1 MASLKITELDFDD
14 IKTNLKTFLK
24 SYTDENGNQV
34 FSDYEFEGSSLSVLI
49 DLLAYNTHYNAY
61 YTNMLANEMFLDT
74 AVKRESAV
82 SIAKHIGYTPTSVRG
97 ARALIT
103 FDVTNPT
110 GNPDTLTLEK
120 YTAFTTTVN
129 EQSLTFVNLDPVTI
143 EKENGVYRFSNVEIV
158 EGTPVE
164 FVHRVYNPG
173 PAEKYEVPNENID
186 TTSLRVIVQNSF
198 SDTTSTAYTL
208 ADDITTVTSTSNVY
222 YIEENSSGRYQIY
235 FGDGVLGRKLV
246 PANLIR
252 LQYLISNGTVGN
264 IAGDVEQ
271 TFSSAAIVGGG
282 TILSEITASQN
293 STGGAPKENIDSIKF
308 KAPKFFASYNR
319 AVTADDYKAIIQT
332 NYPTIES
339 VSVWGGEDNTPPIY
353 GKVFISLKPFDDYTI
368 SSTVKENIKR
378 ELLAN
383 RRIMAIVPEIIDPE
397 FIYIGISTAVKY
409 NKTTA
414 SITSDQIKTAVDNAI
429 RLYFSNNLQKFDND
443 FIFSKLSKIIDESDP
458 SIIGNETKLKIQ
470 KRIVPN
476 LNKENVYDITN
487 PIKFTNKIVP
497 GTIQSTNFNYYLDG
511 IVYRVKILDT
521 PNQNPA
527 NFDGDGTLKLVDY
540 TEQNILI
547 PNLGTINYKTGEM
560 LIPSLQV
567 YGFVDDT
574 PDIRFNAEPQSYDI
588 ISQKNQILVIDNSTT
603 NTTANRMTGLKI
615 NVSAV

>member
-24 SYTDENGNQV
+24 SYKDENGNQV
-34 FSDYEFEGSSLSVLI
+34 FTDYEFEGSSLSVLI

-82 SIAKHIGYTPTSVRG
+82 SIAKHIGYTPISVRG

-103 FDVTNPT
+103 FDVTSPT

-120 YTAFTTTVN
+120 YTPFTTTVN

-143 EKENGVYRFSNVEIV
+143 EKENSIYRFSNVEIV

-164 FVHRVYNPG
+164 YVHRVYNPG
-173 PAEKYEVPNENID
+173 PAEKYEIPNENID

-208 ADDITTVTSTSNVY
+208 ADDITSVTSLSNVY
-222 YIEENSSGRYQIY
+222 YIEENTSGRYQIY

-264 IAGDVEQ
+264 IAGDIEQ

-282 TILSEITASQN
+282 TILSEITATQN

-353 GKVFISLKPFDDYTI
+353 GKVFISLKPYDDYTI

-378 ELLAN
+378 ELLAS
-383 RRIMAIVPEIIDPE
+383 RRIMAIIPEIIDPE
-397 FIYIGISTAVKY
+397 FIYININSSVKY

-443 FIFSKLSKIIDESDP
+443 FIFSKLSKVIDESDP

-476 LNKENVYDITN
+476 LNKDNVYDITN

-497 GTIQSTNFNYYLDG
+497 GTLQSTNFNYYSDG
-511 IVYRVKILDT
+511 VVYRAKILDT

-527 NFDGDGTLKLVDY
+527 NNNGDGTLKLVDY

-547 PNLGTINYKTGEM
+547 SNLGSINYRTGEI
-560 LIPSLQV
+560 LIPILKV
-567 YGFVDDT
+567 YGFVDNT

-588 ISQKNQILVIDNSTT
+588 ISQKNQILVIDNSTV
-603 NTTANRMTGLKI
+603 NTTANRISGLKI